1 MRNLKSGLCIALLAL
16 PLSAVA
22 HGEDVLIPIFV
33 VAISLIILVVVIA
46 FIKETIVSK
55 VILFSVYITVL
66 LLSAYFLMNGSYGDY
81 LSNEIAINVQ
91 LVAYPVLADIV
102 VYFAMKALRK

>member
-1 MRNLKSGLCIALLAL
+1 M

-33 VAISLIILVVVIA
+33 VAVSLIILVVVIT

-55 VILFSVYITVL
+55 VILFIVYITVL

-81 LSNEIAINVQ
+81 LSNKISINVQ
-91 LVAYPVLADIV
+91 LVAYPILADIIA
-102 VYFAMKALRK
+102 YFAIKALRK